1 MQCISKSESTILSLK
16 WQEKLIF
23 VKAKRYEYIYTVF
36 IENSYGKTP
45 TQRPACFTE
54 NCLPLSGWRNSN
66 QSIHHT
72 SWVQKTRTSS
82 TFFQKN
88 NLSNN
93 RPPEATE
100 PVLLILVR
108 LN

>member
-1 MQCISKSESTILSLK
+1 MTIHVSQGAVIYLCNEKYSKSQFTILSLK
-16 WQEKLIF
+16 WQEELIF

-82 TFFQKN
+82 KFFQKK
-88 NLSNN
+88 
-93 RPPEATE
+93 
-100 PVLLILVR
+100 
-108 LN
+108 

>member
-1 MQCISKSESTILSLK
+1 MQSISKSESTILSLK
-16 WQEKLIF
+16 WQEELIF

-93 RPPEATE
+93 RPPETTE
-100 PVLLILVR
+100 PVLLYL
-108 LN
+108 